1 MIAGILWPIIF
12 SDDTCENTKTECQ
25 REGERAGSEVD
36 NIPPDLISRANKT
49 EHKSVIN
56 NFCDSC
62 LSKEKE
68 DKTSVDDILCLICTF
83 TW

>member
-36 NIPPDLISRANKT
+36 NIPPDFISRANKT
-49 EHKSVIN
+49 EHKSNSILN
-56 NFCDSC
+56 LNDCGIYIRNSHFNWFAGR
-62 LSKEKE
+62 EKE
-68 DKTSVDDILCLICTF
+68 V
-83 TW
+83 